1 METIVLNV
9 KGMTC
14 MGCVRSVRN
23 VLEPISGVS
32 SVDVA
37 LEKGQVA
44 IQYDPVQAGPAQF
57 KAAIEDA
64 GYEVTN

>member
-14 MGCVRSVRN
+14 MGCVCSVRN

-57 KAAIEDA
+57 KAAIEYA
-64 GYEVTN
+64 GYEVVN